1 MSWGMNTV
9 FIVKNGA
16 TTESSIRQ
24 PPVYMPSC
32 KVPLKSW
39 KGNNDGLDE
48 EVMRKETILD
58 SVK

>member
-16 TTESSIRQ
+16 TTDTSIRQ

-39 KGNNDGLDE
+39 IRNNDGLDE
-48 EVMRKETILD
+48 EMIDAERNKI
-58 SVK
+58 

>member
-1 MSWGMNTV
+1 MNTV
-9 FIVKNGA
+9 FIVKNGG
-16 TTESSIRQ
+16 TTETSIRQ